1 MDESLDRK
9 RNRMPTRTSSP
20 RTARVALILRAA
32 VAAVAAIVVTFVQ
45 DRTGD
50 FALLVFL
57 AFLIATLAVLV
68 VDMVL
73 RGLTAAR
80 WALVLAYS
88 LGILVVVTV
97 PGPADAR
104 FHIALLIWAA
114 AAGIVELASGL
125 LNRTSVEARDRI
137 TVGVLTCVLAIVTLV
152 VSPGYSLDYF
162 VEEAGQSFTLTGTI
176 IGVGLFGG
184 WAAII
189 AVYLGIGALSP
200 AQRTAVAQTAVTK
213 DAS

>member
-1 MDESLDRK
+1 MEWPLDRK
-9 RNRMPTRTSSP
+9 RNRMPIRTSSP

-32 VAAVAAIVVTFVQ
+32 VAAVAAVFVTFVQ
-45 DRTGD
+45 ERTGD

-73 RGLTAAR
+73 RGLSAAR

-88 LGILVVVTV
+88 LGVLVVVAV
-97 PGPADAR
+97 PGAPDAR

-114 AAGIVELASGL
+114 AAGNVELASGL
-125 LNRTSVEARDRI
+125 LDRTSVEARDRI
-137 TVGVLTCVLAIVTLV
+137 TVGALTCVLAIVTLV

-200 AQRTAVAQTAVTK
+200 AQKTAVAQTSVTK

>member
-1 MDESLDRK
+1 MEGPFDRQ

-20 RTARVALILRAA
+20 RSARLALILRAA
-32 VAAVAAIVVTFVQ
+32 IAAVAAAIVTFVQ
-45 DRTGD
+45 DRSGD

-68 VDMVL
+68 VGMIL
-73 RGLTAAR
+73 RGLTSAR
-80 WALVLAYS
+80 WVLVLAYA
-88 LGILVVVTV
+88 LGILVVVV
-97 PGPADAR
+97 LPGPAEVR
-104 FHIALLIWAA
+104 FHIALLVWAA
-114 AAGIVELASGL
+114 AAGIVEVASGL
-125 LNRTSVEARDRI
+125 LDRTSVEARDRI
-137 TVGVLTCVLAIVTLV
+137 TVGALTCVLAIVTLI

-162 VEEAGQSFTLTGTI
+162 VKEAGQSFTLTGTI

-200 AQRTAVAQTAVTK
+200 AQKTAVAQTAVTK